1 MLEQIKVVTLEQAV
15 AAPLCT
21 HRLALAGAEI
31 IKIERPEG
39 DFARYYDSA
48 VFGESAYFVWLN
60 AGKKSVVL
68 DLRSDQGLS
77 ALKQLIQRADVLVQ
91 NLKPGALAKLG
102 IDLAT
107 VHEQRPDFIS
117 VSIAGFSPD
126 GPGRNRKAYDLLMQA
141 ESGLADITGSPHA
154 PGRVGVS
161 IVDIATGMFAYE
173 AVLGALIQ
181 RGNNGVGAAITV
193 SLFDTAA
200 ELLAVP
206 YLLQRYGGNAPQRIG
221 LAHPGICPYGVFASA
236 DAQRFVLSVQ
246 NEREWQQL
254 CRIGLEQHGL
264 IEDSRCRNNEA
275 RVAHREFVDGAVQQV
290 FADLTYAVISTR
302 LTAADVAFAPL
313 NPVSALLNHSDFHTE
328 VVQVQ
333 GQNVELPRV
342 PGLPIAEGFSPEL
355 PELGAD
361 TEAVLQSLA
370 ADVQFE

>member
-21 HRLALAGAEI
+21 RRLAQAGAEV

-48 VFGESAYFVWLN
+48 VVGESAYFVWLN

-68 DLRSDQGLS
+68 DLRSDAELK
-77 ALKQLIQRADVLVQ
+77 ALKQLITGADVLVQ
-91 NLKPGALAKLG
+91 NLKPGALIKLG
-102 IDLAT
+102 IDLAA
-107 VHEQRPDFIS
+107 VHQQRPEFIS
-117 VSIAGFSPD
+117 VSISGFSPD
-126 GPGRNRKAYDLLMQA
+126 GPGHARKAYDLLMQA

-173 AVLGALIQ
+173 AVLGALLQ
-181 RGNNGVGAAITV
+181 RSSNGMGAAISV
-193 SLFDTAA
+193 SLFDAVA
-200 ELLAVP
+200 EMLAVP
-206 YLLQRYGGNAPQRIG
+206 YLLQRYGGSAPQRVG

-236 DAQRFVLSVQ
+236 DEQRFVLSVQ

-254 CRIGLEQHGL
+254 CRIGLHRPEL
-264 IEDSRCRNNEA
+264 IDDSRCANNES
-275 RVAHREFVDGAVQQV
+275 RVAHREFVDGAVQDV
-290 FADLTYAVISTR
+290 FGAIGYSEVSAR

-313 NPVSALLNHSDFHTE
+313 NSVSALASHSDFHTDS
-328 VVQVQ
+328 VHVQ
-333 GQNVELPRV
+333 GQDIQLPRV
-342 PGLPIAEGFSPEL
+342 PGLPIADNFSPTV

-361 TEAVLQSLA
+361 TRAVLQSLHV
-370 ADVQFE
+370 DV